1 MPRKKLTDA
10 LEGLIII
17 IVGAVFLGL
26 ALSIQNNPVK
36 QSIPWVNALTQ
47 AKFFPIVCASAII
60 ILGLIMFTSQLKGK
74 RPSSKL
80 SRQEWTRVGIVTLI
94 VSAYTVAVY
103 FINFTIP
110 TIVYS
115 VVILF
120 YLNWGKKKPWYLLVI
135 AALFVVLAL
144 VVLPK
149 TIQLRLP

>member
-10 LEGLIII
+10 LEGLVII

-26 ALSIQNNPVK
+26 ALSIKNNPVK
-36 QSIPWVNALTQ
+36 QSIPWVNAMTQ
-47 AKFFPIVCASAII
+47 AKFFPTICAVAII
-60 ILGLIMFTSQLKGK
+60 ILGLIMFISQLKGK
-74 RPSSKL
+74 RPSGTLSK
-80 SRQEWTRVGIVTLI
+80 QQWIRVTVVTLI
-94 VSAYTVAVY
+94 VSAYTAAVY

-120 YLNWGKKKPWYLLVI
+120 FLNWKKKKAWYLLVI
-135 AALFVVLAL
+135 AALFVVLSL
-144 VVLPK
+144 YVLPK

>member
-26 ALSIQNNPVK
+26 ALSISNNPVK
-36 QSIPWVNALTQ
+36 QSIPWVNTLTQ
-47 AKFFPIVCASAII
+47 AKFFPTVCAVAII

-74 RPSSKL
+74 RPSGKL
-80 SRQEWTRVGIVTLI
+80 SKQEWTRVIVTLI
-94 VSAYTVAVY
+94 VSAYTLAVY

-120 YLNWGKKKPWYLLVI
+120 FLNWGKKKPWYLLVI
-135 AALFVVLAL
+135 AALFVVLSL
-144 VVLPK
+144 FVLPK

>member
-1 MPRKKLTDA
+1 
-10 LEGLIII
+10 
-17 IVGAVFLGL
+17 
-26 ALSIQNNPVK
+26 
-36 QSIPWVNALTQ
+36 
-47 AKFFPIVCASAII
+47 
-60 ILGLIMFTSQLKGK
+60 MFTSQLRGK

-135 AALFVVLAL
+135 AALFVVLSL
-144 VVLPK
+144 FVLPK